1 MARQRVKII
10 PTVNY
15 SCLNDVSLVRFTV
28 VHKVFFFDLSKNPL
42 NCRPWVFFCLHIHAQ
57 HNSFFS
63 QLFTINRTNS
73 LPMLVNTVDG
83 FGIETVIHLKFNNV
97 ELFVI
102 LPHEIS
108 PVRLCHFHLF
118 FFLFL
123 PLFLSSSSLF
133 LCWFIILFYLTIFIP
148 MSKSFKAQICLIKE
162 IQTIK
167 PIEKKIIAR
176 RKSVNANKLKSKSNK
191 N

>member
-28 VHKVFFFDLSKNPL
+28 VHKVFFFFDLSKNPL

-118 FFLFL
+118 FFSLSP
-123 PLFLSSSSLF
+123 PLSLF
-133 LCWFIILFYLTIFIP
+133 FFPFFVLVYYSFLFNNIYP
-148 MSKSFKAQICLIKE
+148 NE
-162 IQTIK
+162 
-167 PIEKKIIAR
+167 
-176 RKSVNANKLKSKSNK
+176 
-191 N
+191 